1 MKKIISIFLSF
12 SIIFSCCLC
21 AYSDELESTDTRFS
35 VKIVH
40 TNDIHARVKED
51 DWNGI
56 IGVAKLKTIIDNHI
70 LNSDMSFVLDSG
82 DLYHGQSIATLV
94 EGESVAQL
102 IGACGYDAMT
112 AGNHDWNYGKDRLK
126 ELVNITDEF
135 DERDFKLL
143 AGNVVNDDS
152 SRFFDDEFL
161 IKSVEKDGKELKI
174 GIFGMIDPLIYDS
187 TSPKNVAGLTFTDM
201 EVYAKKAVENLKSEG
216 CQFIIALTHSYA
228 PVELAAK
235 IDGVDLWLT
244 GHEHISIN
252 QTVMTPSGKETLVI
266 ENGYYLY
273 EVGLLSI
280 DIILNDN
287 DEVTDISYTTDST
300 DYSDSAEITPDND
313 VLNMLDSIDSRQAE
327 ILDKVVGSSPV
338 DLDGVWENLRIDETT
353 MGRAVT
359 DAYLFETGA
368 DVAFENAGGI
378 RSSINAGNVTYGD
391 IINVLPYGNYIV
403 TKEVT
408 GAELWE
414 ILETSIDIQIK
425 NIAANDSGLYDA
437 WPGNSGSYL
446 QVGGMTVKYNCS
458 NEYGN
463 RVVSVLVGGTPLEA
477 DRLYTVATNN
487 FVAVSADFPQLA
499 AKKEI
504 NEYSA
509 CDEAFITFF
518 KQNDDTVLNSVS
530 TERMIQTSASE
541 SEDNNE
547 SSEQTKP
554 AESKEESQM
563 TESAGMQ
570 DNQTDATVLPTNED
584 TSQVS
589 SNAVATGDNADGY
602 MVIIIAMAAMVF
614 IFVSCKNKNLKT
626 NSD

>member
-1 MKKIISIFLSF
+1 
-12 SIIFSCCLC
+12 
-21 AYSDELESTDTRFS
+21 
-35 VKIVH
+35 
-40 TNDIHARVKED
+40 
-51 DWNGI
+51 
-56 IGVAKLKTIIDNHI
+56 
-70 LNSDMSFVLDSG
+70 
-82 DLYHGQSIATLV
+82 
-94 EGESVAQL
+94 
-102 IGACGYDAMT
+102 
-112 AGNHDWNYGKDRLK
+112 
-126 ELVNITDEF
+126 VNITDEF

-235 IDGVDLWLT
+235 IDGVDLWLA

-252 QTVMTPSGKETLVI
+252 QTAMTPSGKETLVI

-280 DIILNDN
+280 DITLNDN
-287 DEVTDISYTTDST
+287 DEVTDISYTADST
-300 DYSDSAEITPDND
+300 DYSDSTEITPDND
-313 VLNMLDSIDSRQAE
+313 VLNLLEDIDSRQAE
-327 ILDKVVGSSPV
+327 ILNEVVGSSPV
-338 DLDGVWENLRIDETT
+338 GLDGVWESLRIDETT

-359 DAYLFETGA
+359 DSYLLETGA

-378 RSSINAGNVTYGD
+378 RSSINSGDVTYGD

-403 TKEVT
+403 TKQVT
-408 GAELWE
+408 GAELRE

-425 NIAANDSGLYDA
+425 NIAANDSGIYDA

-463 RVVSVLVGGTPLEA
+463 RVVSVLVGGTPLED

-487 FVAVSADFPQLA
+487 FVAVSTDYPQLA
-499 AKKEI
+499 EKNEI

-509 CDEAFITFF
+509 CDEALITFF
-518 KQNDDTVLNSVS
+518 RQNEETILNSVS
-530 TERMIQTSASE
+530 TARMIQTSE
-541 SEDNNE
+541 SGNNDDNE

-554 AESKEESQM
+554 TETKEESQT
-563 TESAGMQ
+563 TESSDMP
-570 DNQTDATVLPTNED
+570 DNRTDVTVPSTIDN
-584 TSQVS
+584 TSAES
-589 SNAVATGDNADGY
+589 SSPVATGDNADGY